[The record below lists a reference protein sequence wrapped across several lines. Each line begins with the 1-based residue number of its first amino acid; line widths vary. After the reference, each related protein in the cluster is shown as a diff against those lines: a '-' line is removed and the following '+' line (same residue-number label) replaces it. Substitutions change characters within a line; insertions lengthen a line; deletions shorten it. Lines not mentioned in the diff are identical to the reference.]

1 MQSVPQSGTV
11 SLDLVLKD
19 PDGEFIDAHHVTA
32 SISRPDNTAEISGE
46 SAVRLALG
54 LWRFSF
60 AVPAQAAQGIWSITW
75 SAEVL
80 SGDSYTATDVFEV
93 LEAGSPYRTEV
104 THLDRFSRG
113 QRVPL
118 DAIFRRSGAP
128 VAATSVSV
136 TLVDSSGNSIA
147 IDQAP
152 TALATGIYRAWWDAP
167 YNARSGVYVATW
179 SGTVGGIHVG
189 FEEPLEIVAEEVPA
203 VGYSSGAD
211 RISVGSIR
219 AFDAIYR
226 SAEGTL
232 WDPDTVGVT
241 VKDPSGSTVI
251 SRAPDRLATGVYRE
265 TMPLG
270 ITGFWSFAWTGTDT
284 SSSVDSMDLVE
295 VIETGVGGPDVEDQH
310 LFGAT
315 VEGVRGKLPHFLI
328 DRTSVVTIRQV
339 DGYLDDISAQVG
351 LRIGDYTH
359 TIADQ
364 GLVGRITAMA
374 KYVTELGA
382 AATAQDAGFPANASP
397 NQSEYGTKLWERY
410 NAALVELVQVVNDA
424 TPGTDPGAGG
434 DSGGTIGVVGS
445 GPVFRVGM
453 MT

>member
-1 MQSVPQSGTV
+1 MQSIPQSGTV
-11 SLDLVLKD
+11 ALDLVLRD
-19 PDGEFIDAHHVTA
+19 VDGRFIDASQVTV
-32 SISRPDNTAEISGE
+32 SILRPDGSTAISAE
-46 SAVRLALG
+46 PAARQRLG
-54 LWRFSF
+54 LWRFSY
-60 AVPAQAAQGIWSITW
+60 AAPSLAAQGIWSIVW
-75 SAEVL
+75 SAQL
-80 SGDSYTATDVFEV
+80 TSGAYSATDVFEV

-118 DAIFRRSGAP
+118 DAVFKRAGAP

-136 TLVDSSGNSIA
+136 TLVDSSGSPVA
-147 IDQAP
+147 VDVAP
-152 TALATGIYRAWWDAP
+152 TALAPGVYRAWWEAP
-167 YNARSGVYVATW
+167 YNARTGVYVATW
-179 SGTVGGIHVG
+179 SGTVGGVHVG
-189 FEEPLEIVAEEVPA
+189 FQEPLEVVAEDVPA
-203 VGYSSGAD
+203 VGYSTGVD

-232 WDPDTVGVT
+232 WDPTTVGILI
-241 VKDPSGSTVI
+241 KDPGGSTVI

-265 TMPLG
+265 TTPLG
-270 ITGFWSFAWTGTDT
+270 TAGFWTLDWSGADSTNT
-284 SSSVDSMDLVE
+284 VDHMAIVE
-295 VIETGVGGPDVEDQH
+295 VVETGVGGPDVEDQH

-315 VEGVRGKLPHFLI
+315 IEGVRGKLPHFLI
-328 DRTSVVTIRQV
+328 DRTSNVTIRQV
-339 DGYLDDISAQVG
+339 DGYLDDISAQVSF
-351 LRIGDYTH
+351 RIGDYTH

-364 GLVGRITAMA
+364 GLVGRVTAMA
-374 KYVTELGA
+374 KYVVELGA

-434 DSGGTIGVVGS
+434 DSGGTIGVVSS

-453 MT
+453 RT